1 MWTKWAKFQI
11 YTKNGS
17 KHSAAKWHMT
27 YLILWWMYNSRH
39 KTKSQKLWKTHTSAD
54 YQINWILLRSTDTEY
69 HSIPVSVVLS
79 CALRCAFTMQNQL
92 ACQPILAI
100 LFQPNCST
108 KYHFHFFFSKE
119 WEVLN
124 ILFLLLFFGQ
134 WELQMENMSRC
145 WNPVIGMP

>member
-54 YQINWILLRSTDTEY
+54 YQINWILFRSTDTEY

-92 ACQPILAI
+92 ACQPTLAI

-108 KYHFHFFFSKE
+108 KYHFHFFFPRNEKCWIFCFYYFSSSSENCKWKTCQGAE
-119 WEVLN
+119 
-124 ILFLLLFFGQ
+124 IL
-134 WELQMENMSRC
+134 
-145 WNPVIGMP
+145 